1 LANGYVGAMSEYDEN
16 CGRSIVVDPTNIVNP
31 LQYAGQQDYIAIP
44 GIITEEQYGNPNA

>member
-1 LANGYVGAMSEYDEN
+1 MSEYDEN

-44 GIITEEQYGNPNA
+44 GIITEEHYGNPNRKLRS